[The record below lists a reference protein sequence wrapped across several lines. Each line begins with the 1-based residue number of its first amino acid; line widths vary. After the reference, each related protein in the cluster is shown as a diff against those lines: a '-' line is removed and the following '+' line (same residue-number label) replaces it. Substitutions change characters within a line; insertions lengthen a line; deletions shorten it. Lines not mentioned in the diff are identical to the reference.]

1 MAKLLS
7 IQSSMFQS
15 GGQTSQLAT
24 KYVKSW
30 KAKNP
35 SGEVTERD
43 LVAEPIPH
51 LTLDRFQ
58 AFTTPAE
65 QRSPEQQDIVE
76 YSDKLIEEI
85 SSADV
90 LVFGVPM
97 YNFNIPSTLHT
108 YFDHIARAGVTFRY
122 TPNGPEGLLKDKKTI
137 IFIARG
143 GYYGNE
149 HSQSA
154 FLRQLLGFVGITNI
168 EFIYTEGLATG
179 DDAKEKALAAAN
191 ARIAQLA

>member
-1 MAKLLS
+1 M
-7 IQSSMFQS
+7 
-15 GGQTSQLAT
+15 
-24 KYVKSW
+24 
-30 KAKNP
+30 
-35 SGEVTERD
+35 TERD